1 MMTLFVASSLVAMTA
16 ALAGGEQPVRVAED
30 AVQIRAFRLSEAH
43 LPKLRQVA
51 QTLARGFT
59 PRPERPRA
67 DAATFVVLAMT
78 LAFNEPFRDRT
89 VAETVELI
97 ESGHLDLLAAI
108 RAAGL
113 TTSEYVLTQIT
124 LLLTV
129 PVVAREKAGRTA
141 GPGADTAPEN
151 VAFVRRH
158 WAEIESIL
166 EELRAAAGQP
176 Q

>member
-1 MMTLFVASSLVAMTA
+1 MTLFLASSLVALTT
-16 ALAGGEQPVRVAED
+16 ALAGGEQAVRLAED
-30 AVQIRAFRLSEAH
+30 AAQIRAFRLSDAH

-59 PRPERPRA
+59 PRPERPRT
-67 DAATFVVLAMT
+67 DAAMFVVLSMT

-89 VAETVELI
+89 VTETVQLI
-97 ESGHLDLLAAI
+97 ESGHLDLYAAI
-108 RAAGL
+108 RNAGL

-129 PVVAREKAGRTA
+129 PVVAREKAGSAA
-141 GPGADTAPEN
+141 GSSADTAPEN

-166 EELRAAAGQP
+166 NELRAAAGPP

>member
-1 MMTLFVASSLVAMTA
+1 MTLFIASSLVALTT
-16 ALAGGEQPVRVAED
+16 ALAGGEQAARLAED
-30 AVQIRAFRLSEAH
+30 AVQIRAFRLSDAH
-43 LPKLRQVA
+43 LPKVRQVA

-59 PRPERPRA
+59 PHPERPRA
-67 DAATFVVLAMT
+67 DAAMFVVLSMT

-89 VAETVELI
+89 VTETVRLI
-97 ESGHLDLLAAI
+97 ESGHLDLYAAI
-108 RAAGL
+108 RGAGL

-129 PVVAREKAGRTA
+129 PVVAHEKAGRAVVTR
-141 GPGADTAPEN
+141 GDTAPEN

-166 EELRAAAGQP
+166 EELREAAGQP